1 MPNFSPLGRL
11 IVAIIALALLVQ
23 LLITV
28 ATIIRDIIHLQIIVL
43 RIFII
48 WPAWILI
55 RILLVTL
62 KLLKLVI
69 VVLVWAVCSVVR
81 GVTAT
86 FTLFGLF
93 CRRREPG
100 ESSSN
105 DNDDESLRRTN
116 RQEANVTSVQD
127 MGMAERGGY
136 GWQVHVLL
144 PDGSV
149 RSGHNI
155 GILMGGM
162 DGHARA
168 WEATTPRR
176 YGWEAQG
183 SVAPRQIT
191 APPLRPNHFVRG
203 AVEEDNRSR
212 VQWGSRRHLD
222 EVFGE
227 HSDII

>member
-11 IVAIIALALLVQ
+11 IVAIIALVLLVQ

-28 ATIIRDIIHLQIIVL
+28 ATIIRNIIHLQIIIL

-55 RILLVTL
+55 RILLATL
-62 KLLKLVI
+62 KLLRLII

-93 CRRREPG
+93 CRRHESG

-105 DNDDESLRRTN
+105 DNEGESLMRTN
-116 RQEANVTSVQD
+116 RQQANVMSVQD

-155 GILMGGM
+155 GILVGGM
-162 DGHARA
+162 DGNARA
-168 WEATTPRR
+168 WQANTPRR
-176 YGWEAQG
+176 YG
-183 SVAPRQIT
+183 
-191 APPLRPNHFVRG
+191 
-203 AVEEDNRSR
+203 
-212 VQWGSRRHLD
+212 
-222 EVFGE
+222 
-227 HSDII
+227 